1 MINKSKKSILEILL
15 DEDNT
20 DNITLEHE
28 NGGIY
33 EFEQIAVIPNDG
45 KLYCILHPITKIE
58 GIANDEA
65 VVFNITEEGIISVEE
80 DELTIL
86 EIFDQYYELLEESWR
101 KRK

>member
-1 MINKSKKSILEILL
+1 MVNKNTKSILDILL
-15 DEDNT
+15 DEDNR

-28 NGGIY
+28 SGELY
-33 EFEQIAVIPNDG
+33 EFEQVAVIPDNG

-58 GIANDEA
+58 GVANDEA
-65 VVFNITEEGIISVEE
+65 VVFNVTEEGIITVEE

-86 EIFDQYYELLEESWR
+86 EIFDKYYELLEENRR